1 MKIEIERKKGEGL
14 QKRRKDV
21 FVRQTDCQT
30 GRFPISMRPMKR
42 LLPTV
47 GAALLAIALVVQAE
61 PQDELYA
68 TYYGMMQDAETLQ
81 AKGEEAAA
89 LIRYREVQEGLQK
102 LNSAY
107 PSYNPTMVK
116 FRLEYVTQKIAPLA
130 VKYPNVKALPKP
142 AVTTPK
148 PMPAKEHVPAPVVE
162 PSFTDSEITRLHDQ
176 LISLQTEKIMLQKQ
190 LKDALSAKPAA
201 VDPKELAKAEAS
213 MLEIQKERDV
223 LKATLQQ
230 EQAKAARMVDPKEV
244 TETRAQLSEA
254 SKELAAQKKA
264 ATKLADE
271 NASLEKRIA
280 SMRESKELPMLKDE
294 VATLRRQLAEVNKT
308 SGNAMKLETENRALA
323 AEASKLK
330 AENSALKD
338 SSKKMGDLAKL
349 ETENRTLAAEAT
361 RLKAQSEALE
371 EQLKAEQKR
380 AANMAK
386 AGGGDEALKKE
397 LTETQKRLAEQQKA
411 VEKARE
417 GEAVARA
424 VADRATSVQAQLKAQ
439 ADEAAKLRK
448 ENAKLEALLT
458 DPNGLAPAA
467 AAPAM
472 SSKEMA
478 KLEAKVR
485 DLEKERDSLEKK
497 LKEAS
502 SRSNRRDTD
511 KTADQLAVMKAELEV
526 LKATKTPYTK
536 EELALFKAPTSP
548 TTLVASVE
556 NRPATT
562 TNADANA
569 NELSAASRKL
579 MAEGERAANEKRY
592 DVAVEKYE
600 EVLKSNGNHVFTL
613 GQLAAVQMEQN
624 KLSAAEKNLDKALS
638 VKKDDAYSLSL
649 KGIIK
654 FREEKYDEALTLLS
668 QSAKIDPNSADTQN
682 FLGITLSQK
691 GQRGAAEAA
700 LRKAIQIAPGNANA
714 HHNLAV
720 VYATQNPPMTELAR
734 WHYQKARGYGH
745 PVNAELEKLLAK

>member
-1 MKIEIERKKGEGL
+1 
-14 QKRRKDV
+14 
-21 FVRQTDCQT
+21 
-30 GRFPISMRPMKR
+30 MKR

-116 FRLEYVTQKIAPLA
+116 FRLEYVTQKITPLA
-130 VKYPNVKALPKP
+130 AKYPNVKPLPKP

-230 EQAKAARMVDPKEV
+230 EQAKAAKMVDPKEV

-254 SKELAAQKKA
+254 SKELASQKKA

-271 NASLEKRIA
+271 NVSLEKRIA
-280 SMRESKELPMLKDE
+280 SMKESKELPMLKDE
-294 VATLRRQLAEVNKT
+294 VATLKRQLADVNKT
-308 SGNAMKLETENRALA
+308 AGSAMKLETENRTLA

-330 AENSALKD
+330 AENESLKS

-397 LTETQKRLAEQQKA
+397 LSETQKRLANQQSEMARVMKA
-411 VEKARE
+411 AEEAKLAAVKATD
-417 GEAVARA
+417 A
-424 VADRATSVQAQLKAQ
+424 QAQLKAQ
-439 ADEAAKLRK
+439 AEEAAKLRK

-458 DPNGLAPAA
+458 DPNGFAA
-467 AAPAM
+467 APAPAM

-511 KTADQLAVMKAELEV
+511 KAADQLAVMKAELEV

-562 TNADANA
+562 TVDANA

-624 KLSAAEKNLDKALS
+624 KLSAAEKNLDKALG

-654 FREEKYDEALTLLS
+654 FRQEKYDEALTLLS

-720 VYATQNPPMTELAR
+720 VYATQTPPMTELAR